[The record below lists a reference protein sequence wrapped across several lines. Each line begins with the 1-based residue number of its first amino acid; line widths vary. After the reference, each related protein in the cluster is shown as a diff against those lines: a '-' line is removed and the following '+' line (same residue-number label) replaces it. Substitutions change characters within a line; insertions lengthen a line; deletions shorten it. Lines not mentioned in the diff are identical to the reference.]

1 MRARRL
7 VLPAAFA
14 IIAAVFLLT
23 RVPVAG
29 QSNTAAPKATAA
41 GAYKAPRTADG
52 HPDFSGIWAN
62 NSATPIER
70 LPEFKGRALL
80 TDEEVARLQR
90 KAREIFSTGA
100 DAAFGDDFFKAALA
114 DDKDKAADRGS
125 RSFDQVTGNYSA
137 VWLVE
142 REFDR
147 RTSLIT
153 DPPDGRMPPMTP
165 AAQKAFSPDL
175 AATLTGRADG
185 PEDRPL
191 SERCITF
198 GIPDTLAGYNSY
210 YQFVQSKSVVAIQTE
225 RIHDTRLIRM
235 DGTPHVAK
243 NVKLWLGDSRGRW
256 EGDTLV
262 VDTTNFARGA
272 GGFGLTLADEN
283 LHLTERFTRVSPT
296 RINYEFTID
305 DPTVWTKPWTAMIPL
320 SQSKDQIYEYAC
332 HEGNYAL
339 PGVLGGAR
347 VKEKGAKTST
357 TSSKQ

>member
-14 IIAAVFLLT
+14 MMTAVLLLT
-23 RVPVAG
+23 RMPVAG

-41 GAYKAPRTADG
+41 AGTYKAPRTADG
-52 HPDFSGIWAN
+52 HPDFNGIWAN
-62 NSATPIER
+62 NSATPLER
-70 LPEFKGRALL
+70 LPEFKGRAML

-90 KAREIFSTGA
+90 KAREIFSSGA
-100 DAAFGDDFFKAALA
+100 DAAFGDDFFKAAIA
-114 DDKDKAADRGS
+114 DDKDKASDRSS

-165 AAQKAFSPDL
+165 AAQKAFTTDL
-175 AATLTGRADG
+175 GAALTGRADG

-210 YQFVQSKSVVAIQTE
+210 YRFVQSKSAIAINTE
-225 RIHDTRLIRM
+225 RIHDTRIIRM

-262 VDTTNFARGA
+262 VDTTNFAPGSGIRGS
-272 GGFGLTLADEN
+272 DEN

-296 RINYEFTID
+296 KINYEFTID

-320 SQSKDQIYEYAC
+320 SQSKDEIYEYAC

-347 VKEKGAKTST
+347 VKEKGVKTST

>member
-1 MRARRL
+1 M
-7 VLPAAFA
+7 
-14 IIAAVFLLT
+14 
-23 RVPVAG
+23 
-29 QSNTAAPKATAA
+29 
-41 GAYKAPRTADG
+41 YKAPRTADG
-52 HPDFSGIWAN
+52 HPDFTGVWAN

-90 KAREIFSTGA
+90 KAGEIFATGA

-114 DDKDKAADRGS
+114 DDTNKAADRSS

-137 VWLVE
+137 VWLVQ

-165 AAQKAFSPDL
+165 AAQKQFAADIG
-175 AATLTGRADG
+175 ATLTGRADA
-185 PEDRPL
+185 PEDSPAQRALHHVRRPATRWPATTATTR
-191 SERCITF
+191 SCSRTNASRSDI
-198 GIPDTLAGYNSY
+198 
-210 YQFVQSKSVVAIQTE
+210 E
-225 RIHDTRLIRM
+225 RIHDARVIRM
-235 DGTPHVAK
+235 DGRRMSAK
-243 NVKLWLGDSRGRW
+243 NVRTGLGDSRGHW

-262 VDTTNFARGA
+262 VDTTNFAPGA
-272 GGFGLTLADEN
+272 GFRGRGREPAPDRTLHAGQPDQD
-283 LHLTERFTRVSPT
+283 H
-296 RINYEFTID
+296 YEFTID
-305 DPTVWTKPWTAMIPL
+305 DPTTGRVRGRAMIPL
-320 SQSKDQIYEYAC
+320 SQSKEQIYEYAC

>member
-1 MRARRL
+1 MRAKRF
-7 VLPAAFA
+7 VLPGALAMMT
-14 IIAAVFLLT
+14 AVFLLA

-29 QSNTAAPKATAA
+29 QSNTAPREASAPA

-52 HPDFSGIWAN
+52 HPDLSGVWAN
-62 NSATPIER
+62 NSATPLER
-70 LPEFKGRALL
+70 LPEFNGRALL

-90 KAREIFSTGA
+90 KAREIFASGA

-114 DDKDKAADRGS
+114 DDTNKASDRSS

-153 DPPDGRMPPMTP
+153 DPPDGHMPPMTP
-165 AAQKAFSPDL
+165 AAQKRFSADIGAVL
-175 AATLTGRADG
+175 NGRADG

-198 GIPDTLAGYNSY
+198 GVPDTLAGYNSY
-210 YQFVQSKSVVAIQTE
+210 YQIVQSKSAVAINTE
-225 RIHDTRLIRM
+225 RIHDTRIIRM
-235 DGTPHVAK
+235 DGAPHVAK
-243 NVKLWLGDSRGRW
+243 NVRLWLGDSRGRW

-262 VDTTNFARGA
+262 IDTTNFAAGA
-272 GGFGLTLADEN
+272 GIRGSDEN
-283 LHLTERFTRVSPT
+283 LHLTERFTRISST
-296 RINYEFTID
+296 RISYEFTID
-305 DPTVWTKPWTAMIPL
+305 DPTVWTKPWSAMIPL

-347 VKEKGAKTST
+347 VKEKSGAKASAS
-357 TSSKQ
+357 SSK

>member
-1 MRARRL
+1 MMTA
-7 VLPAAFA
+7 VL
-14 IIAAVFLLT
+14 LLT

-29 QSNTAAPKATAA
+29 QSNTAAPKASAPA

-52 HPDFSGIWAN
+52 HPYLTGIWAN
-62 NSATPIER
+62 NSATPLER
-70 LPEFKGRALL
+70 LPEIKGRALL
-80 TDEEVARLQR
+80 TDEEVGRLQR
-90 KAREIFSTGA
+90 KAREIFSSGA

-114 DDKDKAADRGS
+114 DDKDKASDRSS

-165 AAQKAFSPDL
+165 AAQKAFTSDL
-175 AATLTGRADG
+175 GAALTGKADA

-198 GIPDTLAGYNSY
+198 GVPDTLAGYNSY
-210 YQFVQSKSVVAIQTE
+210 YQFVQSKNVIAINTE
-225 RIHDTRLIRM
+225 RIHDTRIIRM

-243 NVKLWLGDSRGRW
+243 NVKLWLGDSRGHW

-262 VDTTNFARGA
+262 VDSTNFTAGSSVRG
-272 GGFGLTLADEN
+272 ADEN

-296 RINYEFTID
+296 KINYEFTID

-320 SQSKDQIYEYAC
+320 TQSKDQIYEYAC

-347 VKEKGAKTST
+347 VKEKGVKTST